1 MKKVFFSISI
11 VTIVLLVFISCKKD
25 DNQSETPTIS
35 VNQTVIA
42 TSTLSDSPTIK
53 YKDATGTSQTEVL
66 SIGTWSKS
74 LTVNSGFK
82 LLLNASGKIT
92 DGTVSIKVTATGNGN
107 NYNVSKSE
115 NISGKSSDFDL
126 TLETTLN

>member
-11 VTIVLLVFISCKKD
+11 VTMVLLVFISCKKD

-35 VNQTVIA
+35 VNLTVIA

-82 LLLNASGKIT
+82 LLLNASGKLSLIH
-92 DGTVSIKVTATGNGN
+92 I
-107 NYNVSKSE
+107 
-115 NISGKSSDFDL
+115 
-126 TLETTLN
+126 